1 MRDVTKQKHMF
12 HNQRNNHLL
21 EICPPVINMKE
32 LSGKDFKTVNMN
44 MFKDIKEKKIYTP
57 IIRKNDCNGEIE
69 DINRIIMG
77 HTDEKLSI

>member
-1 MRDVTKQKHMF
+1 
-12 HNQRNNHLL
+12 
-21 EICPPVINMKE
+21 MKE

-44 MFKDIKEKKIYTP
+44 MFKDIKEKNIYTP

-77 HTDEKLSI
+77 HTDEKLNI